1 MDMIVT
7 DQGSNPVSI
16 TENKLVQSAQEAS
29 ISTPTLE
36 ACDWSNNAAPVD
48 VLDGKPVD
56 MTPSLFQTTPG
67 APVIRRSCTAPEAE
81 IASNEQGSNTIST
94 SRNKLVQLMFQKQ
107 KLISPAFGNH
117 ILWPSDSPIKKKAKE
132 SLPLAV
138 TSKYFIDYFEKKK
151 KKSKR
156 S

>member
-1 MDMIVT
+1 MSPSLLQPSICAQNRRTSTASPEMDMIVT
-7 DQGSNPVSI
+7 DPASNPLSI

-36 ACDWSNNAAPVD
+36 TCNWSNNAAPVD

-67 APVIRRSCTAPEAE
+67 TPVIRRSSTVPEAE

-94 SRNKLVQLMFQKQ
+94 SKNKLVQLMSQKQ
-107 KLISPAFGNH
+107 KPCI
-117 ILWPSDSPIKKKAKE
+117 W
-132 SLPLAV
+132 
-138 TSKYFIDYFEKKK
+138 
-151 KKSKR
+151 
-156 S
+156 